1 MSDKVKRMIL
11 YILANLG
18 VITGVTI
25 VGMIVLILLL
35 VAFALIFGHLPPRFV
50 TWILGGLFGFFVTCP
65 VLHKLKLEKILHGR
79 E

>member
-25 VGMIVLILLL
+25 VGMIVLLVLLIG
-35 VAFALIFGHLPPRFV
+35 FSLIFGHLPPRFV
-50 TWILGGLFGFFVTCP
+50 TWILGGLFGFFVTWP
-65 VLHKLKLEKILHGR
+65 VLNKLKLEKILYGR
-79 E
+79 K